1 MARVVRQINKPPS
14 YPPPQPPYPMTG
26 GNRRSL
32 AYQTTVPVKT
42 DIGKTYEKE
51 MRIDPFTQAGLIDLG
66 NVKPIALDSGLTIG
80 QAPYPLDPLQYNIA
94 KTNYGYMY
102 PGEKELYVNPQYPT
116 KDVAATITHEGIHS
130 LMDPKIFSDNPRWD
144 EWTTLPNEVGKD
156 IYSALGPVRSDEQ
169 MKEPWLDNYYI
180 GGGPDRKYITKYGDQ
195 YLADDIRNELI
206 TRWFED
212 QVWGGTAPS
221 AKFKYPKYSGY
232 VNYATMMRPG
242 QGPLGMEGLLKI
254 LAKKGKPMLKK
265 VALQAHK
272 NIEKKYEKEQKAKK
286 IQQQKTIAANRKA
299 AKKFGDKPQPIFYQ
313 DTKSED
319 RGGRDI
325 GSRVSES
332 YEKQDSAQY
341 GMLAKGGLVN
351 HFKYGGYLG

>member
-1 MARVVRQINKPPS
+1 MARAVRQINKPPS
-14 YPPPQPPYPMTG
+14 YPPPQPSYSMTRVDGSSLPYKYPT
-26 GNRRSL
+26 
-32 AYQTTVPVKT
+32 APTET

-51 MRIDPFTQAGLIDLG
+51 MSIDPFTQAGLIDLG
-66 NVKPIALDSGLTIG
+66 NVKPIALDPEIINPIG
-80 QAPYPLDPLQYNIA
+80 PYAPNAWKLAEA
-94 KTNYGYMY
+94 KQNYGYMY
-102 PGEKELYVNPQYPT
+102 PGSEELFVNPNYPRS
-116 KDVAATITHEGIHS
+116 DVAATITHEGIHG
-130 LMDPKIFSDNPRWD
+130 LMDPKIYSDNPRWD

-169 MKEPWLDNYYI
+169 MKEPWLDNYFI
-180 GGGPDRKYITKYGDQ
+180 GDKYITKYGDQ

-221 AKFKYPKYSGY
+221 AKFKYPKYTGY
-232 VNYATMMRPG
+232 VDYANMMRPG
-242 QGPLGMEGLLKI
+242 QGPLGMEGLYRL
-254 LAKKGKPMLKK
+254 LSKKLNPLLKK

-272 NIEKKYEKEQKAKK
+272 NIEKNYEKEQEAKK
-286 IQQQKTIAANRKA
+286 IQQQKTIAANREA
-299 AKKFGDKPQPIFYQ
+299 AKKFGDKPQPIFHQ
-313 DTKSED
+313 DTRSED

-332 YEKQDSAQY
+332 YEKQQSNQY

>member
-14 YPPPQPPYPMTG
+14 YPPPQPSYSMTRVDGSSLPYKYPT
-26 GNRRSL
+26 
-32 AYQTTVPVKT
+32 APTET

-51 MRIDPFTQAGLIDLG
+51 MSIDPFTQAGLIDLG
-66 NVKPIALDSGLTIG
+66 NVKPIALDPRVTTG
-80 QAPYPLDPLQYNIA
+80 QAPYNIDPIHYSIA

-102 PGEKELYVNPQYPT
+102 PGGDELYVNPEFPT
-116 KDVAATITHEGIHS
+116 KDVAATITHEGIHG
-130 LMDPKIFSDNPRWD
+130 LMDPKIYSDNPRWD

-169 MKEPWLDNYYI
+169 MKEPWLDNYFI
-180 GGGPDRKYITKYGDQ
+180 GDKYITKYGDQ

-221 AKFKYPKYSGY
+221 AKFSYPNYPGY
-232 VNYATMMRPG
+232 VDYANMMRPG

-254 LAKKGKPMLKK
+254 LAKKGTPMLKK

-272 NIEKKYEKEQKAKK
+272 NIEKNYEKEQEAKK
-286 IQQQKTIAANRKA
+286 IQQQKTIAANREA
-299 AKKFGDKPQPIFYQ
+299 AKKFGDKPQPIFHQ
-313 DTKSED
+313 DTRSED

-332 YEKQDSAQY
+332 YEKQQSNQY